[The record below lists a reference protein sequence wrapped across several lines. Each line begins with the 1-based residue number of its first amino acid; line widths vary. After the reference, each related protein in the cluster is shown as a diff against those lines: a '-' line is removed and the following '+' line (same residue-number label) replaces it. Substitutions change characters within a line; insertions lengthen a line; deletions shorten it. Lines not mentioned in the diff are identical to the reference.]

1 VNSRLLRFSFRTFRL
16 HLMHAVVI
24 WCEIVARV
32 TISRMLVWSGTAR
45 EAKVRLQGD
54 PEGAGIRV
62 YMVVYALPVP

>member
-1 VNSRLLRFSFRTFRL
+1 
-16 HLMHAVVI
+16 MHAVVI

-45 EAKVRLQGD
+45 EAKIRLQDG

-62 YMVVYALPVP
+62 YMVVYAQPVP